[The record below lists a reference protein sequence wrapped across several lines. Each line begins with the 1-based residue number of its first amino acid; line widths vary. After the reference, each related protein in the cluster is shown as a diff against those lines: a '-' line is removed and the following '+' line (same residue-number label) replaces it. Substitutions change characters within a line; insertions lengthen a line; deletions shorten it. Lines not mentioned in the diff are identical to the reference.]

1 MRLLAASALFL
12 LAVGV
17 VAQPPKTTP
26 KQPATTQKKSQ
37 AAPKKAA
44 ASAKPP
50 AAKKTTT
57 AKKTTAAKKTTT
69 AKKSAPKSRK
79 RAVARKRTQQQ
90 PTPERYTDIQNALIA
105 RGHLQGPATGV
116 WSADSAAALKRFQEE
131 QKLEST
137 GKLDALSLI
146 RLGLGPK
153 RDDSAQASG
162 LPASEPR

>member
-17 VAQPPKTTP
+17 VAETPKTTP
-26 KQPATTQKKSQ
+26 KQPASTPKKSQ
-37 AAPKKAA
+37 PAPKKAV
-44 ASAKPP
+44 ASAKPA

-57 AKKTTAAKKTTT
+57 AKKTTSKA
-69 AKKSAPKSRK
+69 RK
-79 RAVARKRTQQQ
+79 RVVARKRTQQK
-90 PTPERYTDIQNALIA
+90 PTPERYTEIQTALIA

-116 WSADSAAALKRFQEE
+116 WSTDSAAALKRFQEE
-131 QKLEST
+131 QKLEPT

-153 RDDSAQASG
+153 RDDSAQTSG
-162 LPASEPR
+162 LPAAEPR